1 MTNKRGDITITIL
14 VIGVIVICG
23 LAVYSFFSSMV
34 QTRNSFIGIGIVD
47 KMNMQVEDK
56 IFNGESPDGLH
67 LEKNMTEGILLWGKE
82 VLQFSIDYKFKP

>member
-47 KMNMQVEDK
+47 KMNMQV
-56 IFNGESPDGLH
+56 
-67 LEKNMTEGILLWGKE
+67 
-82 VLQFSIDYKFKP
+82 